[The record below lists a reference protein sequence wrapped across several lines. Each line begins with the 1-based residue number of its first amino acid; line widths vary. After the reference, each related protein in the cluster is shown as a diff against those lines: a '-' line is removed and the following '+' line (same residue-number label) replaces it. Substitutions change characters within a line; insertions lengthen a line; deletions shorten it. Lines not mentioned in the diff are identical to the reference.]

1 MTSRPSTTSRPK
13 PAVASV
19 GEPITLTGTNIGVRM
34 RVTVTGVERTGSW
47 WAVNLTM
54 ENIGIAVHDSELTN
68 AALTFPDG
76 KSQGIAEGAKAS
88 CSNGFDAV
96 VRLDVSATGSG
107 CLLFPANGS
116 ETPSRFQ
123 LALETVP
130 VAVGGIWNLG

>member
-1 MTSRPSTTSRPK
+1 M
-13 PAVASV
+13 ASV

-96 VRLDVSATGSG
+96 RAPGRQRD
-107 CLLFPANGS
+107 
-116 ETPSRFQ
+116 R
-123 LALETVP
+123 
-130 VAVGGIWNLG
+130 